1 MMDAI
6 AAEFL
11 KFRTLRANLYLLI
24 SSLAAVGLSAGVAF
38 LVARGFDNQQGADL
52 RRFDSLGDG
61 LGTGLPFAHLVIGA
75 LGALSVTTEYGTGH
89 ISTSLTAVPARR
101 TFLLAKVP
109 VLVAVSLVAGQVLV
123 FGMYAATMAV
133 LGTRADTVLL
143 GGETLGASLSEP
155 GVLAGLL
162 ITGASMPL
170 VALIGLGLGTAIRST
185 AGTLVTL
192 TALLLILPVAAQTLP
207 RPLGYQIGA
216 YLVGALPAQ
225 IAADGLLSPIAAGA
239 LLAAYTVAALAA
251 AVVAIALRGHRI
263 RPLLAGSAATIVL
276 VGATSVSAAAS
287 PTSTLAWK
295 PCGKM
300 LCSEI
305 RVPVNWAEPQGR
317 TITLPLAMLP
327 HTGRRHR
334 IGVLFSIPGGP
345 GGSGVQDLERHAGS
359 FAQIRDSFD
368 VVSLLPRNGV
378 ELGVLDQDCLTT
390 GPWITTADNEREWAA
405 LARSNRAAAER
416 CRAADP
422 ELFAHLDSASFAR
435 DIDAIRSAMGE
446 RQFTFMATSYGGVP
460 GIAYARLF
468 PSRVRAMYLDGIVN
482 TLRGKSEGDR
492 ARYTLME
499 AQFTRFSQWC
509 AHDSACALYG
519 RDVGTAW
526 NELRFAADRS
536 PVPAEKGVVYSGFD
550 ITVAAMPDI
559 VTPGEDNARW
569 KELAQA
575 IRRAEKGDATGFS
588 DYVKAGTLGSLKPPS
603 TVGMN
608 MTHCLDGI
616 GYRDYAEY
624 RRLRALGD
632 RIAPHLSGNELWHP
646 LGCVGWPEPVRN
658 PAAPLPADRLPPFVG
673 AGTWTD
679 YADTADLALRVPGSG
694 TIRFEGSGHGLYHTG
709 DPCTIAHANRY
720 FIDSRVPPRNTVC
733 RAES

>member
-1 MMDAI
+1 MTDAI

-38 LVARGFDNQQGADL
+38 LVTRGFDNQQGADL

-61 LGTGLPFAHLVIGA
+61 LGGGLPFAHLVIGA

-89 ISTSLTAVPARR
+89 IGTSLTAVPARH
-101 TFLLAKVP
+101 TFLLAKIP

-192 TALLLILPVAAQTLP
+192 TALLVILPVAAQTLP
-207 RPLGYQIGA
+207 RPLGYQVGA
-216 YLVGALPAQ
+216 HLIGALPAQ
-225 IAADGLLSPIAAGA
+225 IAAEGLLTPISAGA

-251 AVVAIALRGHRI
+251 AAVAVALRGRRV
-263 RPLLAGSAATIVL
+263 RPLLAGSVATVVL
-276 VGATSVSAAAS
+276 VGATSASAAA
-287 PTSTLAWK
+287 PPASTLAWK
-295 PCGKM
+295 PCDKM
-300 LCSEI
+300 LCGEI
-305 RVPVNWAEPQGR
+305 RVPVDWTEPRGR

-334 IGVLFSIPGGP
+334 VGVLFSIPGGP
-345 GGSGVQDLERHAGS
+345 GGSGVRDLERHAGS

-368 VVSLLPRNGV
+368 VVSLLPRNGI

-390 GPWITTADNEREWAA
+390 GPWITRPDSERDWGA
-405 LARSNRAAAER
+405 LARSNRAAAEA

-435 DIDAIRSAMGE
+435 DIDAIRAAMGE
-446 RQFTFMATSYGGVP
+446 RRLTLMATSYGGVP

-468 PSRVRAMYLDGIVN
+468 PGRVRAMYLDGSVN
-482 TLRGKSEGDR
+482 TLRGRTEQDR

-499 AQFTRFSQWC
+499 AQFARFSRWC
-509 AHDSACALYG
+509 ANDSACALHG

-526 NELRFAADRS
+526 DHLVSAADRS
-536 PVPAEKGVVYSGFD
+536 PVPAENGVAYTGFD
-550 ITVAAMPDI
+550 ITVAAMPHI

-569 KELAQA
+569 KELARA
-575 IRRAEKGDATGFS
+575 IRRAGQGDATGFS
-588 DYVKAGTLGSLKPPS
+588 DYVKAGTLGSVKPPS
-603 TVGMN
+603 PVGMN

-616 GYRDYAEY
+616 RYRDYAEY
-624 RRLRALGD
+624 RRSRALGD
-632 RIAPHLSGNELWHP
+632 RIAPRLSGSGLWHP
-646 LGCVGWPEPVRN
+646 LGCVGWPEPARDL
-658 PAAPLPADRLPPFVG
+658 AAPLPVDRLPPFVG

-694 TIRFEGSGHGLYHTG
+694 TIRFEGPGHGLYHTG
-709 DPCTIAHANRY
+709 DPCTIAYANRY
-720 FIDSRVPPRNTVC
+720 FVDLRVPPGDTTC